1 MSLDKNLVKH
11 QILTIRGFLGQNDIN
26 KEDIVDILL
35 VFLSSTHLNS
45 LSELIKNGYSLE
57 EIKDIEVYK

>member
-1 MSLDKNLVKH
+1 MSLDRNLMKH
-11 QILTIRGFLGQNDIN
+11 QILTIREFLSQDDIK

>member
-1 MSLDKNLVKH
+1 MSLDSNLIKH
-11 QILTIRGFLGQNDIN
+11 QILTIREFLSQDDIN
-26 KEDIVDILL
+26 KDDIVDILL
-35 VFLSSTHLNS
+35 VFLSKTHLNS

>member
-1 MSLDKNLVKH
+1 MNHEYNLKH
-11 QILTIRGFLGQNDIN
+11 EIRNISEFLSQDIVD

-35 VFLSSTHLNS
+35 VFLSRTHLNS
-45 LSELIKNGYSLE
+45 LSELIKTGYSLE

>member
-1 MSLDKNLVKH
+1 MILDKNKMKQL
-11 QILTIRGFLGQNDIN
+11 ILTIRGFLSQDDIN

>member
-1 MSLDKNLVKH
+1 MNHEYNLKH
-11 QILTIRGFLGQNDIN
+11 EIRNIREFLSQDIVD

-35 VFLSSTHLNS
+35 VFLSRTHLNS